1 MQAPFARGGVV
12 QAEVGV
18 RRTTSAARRR
28 EIVGQGERGE
38 MREGVASVVIV
49 ISVVVC

>member
-18 RRTTSAARRR
+18 RRTATAARRR
-28 EIVGQGERGE
+28 EIVGEGERGE
-38 MREGVASVVIV
+38 MWEGVAIVVV
-49 ISVVVC
+49 VTAVVVC